1 MNMLPSA
8 PILKVMSIVDA
19 PSTNVILHRQQQLTE
34 ESVPRAY
41 LLFIVI
47 SAEPPLT
54 EVRYD

>member
-8 PILKVMSIVDA
+8 PILKMSIVDA